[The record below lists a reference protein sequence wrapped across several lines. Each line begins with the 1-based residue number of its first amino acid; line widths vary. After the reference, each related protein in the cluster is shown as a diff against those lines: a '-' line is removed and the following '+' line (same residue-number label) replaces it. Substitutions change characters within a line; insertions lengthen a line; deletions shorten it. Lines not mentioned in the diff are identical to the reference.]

1 MGKDFETWGR
11 ISALAALSDVGRTS
25 ELMLELSEID
35 DAAAWQGASA
45 VWANAQN
52 FARYRAQCI
61 AGLDYGLSLNTHSD
75 VIGQRVG
82 QLFCSDVTGIP
93 SDLVRRYFSVREM
106 GSSGVGAYIHGLD
119 EWLSV
124 TAQRD
129 PGEALVVF
137 ELYLAYVRG
146 KGAHMYDRGG
156 NLTQL
161 LTQLFAE
168 AEEWEEVD
176 GGAMLQ
182 RVVSAQDELLS
193 LGVSGIGD
201 WLAAAERP

>member
-1 MGKDFETWGR
+1 M
-11 ISALAALSDVGRTS
+11 
-25 ELMLELSEID
+25 
-35 DAAAWQGASA
+35 
-45 VWANAQN
+45 
-52 FARYRAQCI
+52 
-61 AGLDYGLSLNTHSD
+61 
-75 VIGQRVG
+75 
-82 QLFCSDVTGIP
+82 
-93 SDLVRRYFSVREM
+93 
-106 GSSGVGAYIHGLD
+106 
-119 EWLSV
+119 
-124 TAQRD
+124 
-129 PGEALVVF
+129 VF